1 MKSICFIIGFL
12 FLFWSCNNH
21 ADESIITE
29 EQQLDQA
36 CVIFLEDF
44 AAEIDEYI
52 TVVSQI
58 EQGESD
64 FNMILKR
71 NNLEQSIQSYLSDPT
86 FFKCSSSPTFNIQMD
101 SLSALM
107 EI

>member
-1 MKSICFIIGFL
+1 MKSICLIIGFL
-12 FLFWSCNNH
+12 FLFWSCNNQP
-21 ADESIITE
+21 DESIITE

-101 SLSALM
+101 SLNALM

>member
-1 MKSICFIIGFL
+1 MKSIGLIIGFL
-12 FLFWSCNNH
+12 FLFWSCSNET
-21 ADESIITE
+21 DENLHTE
-29 EQQLDQA
+29 DQQLDQA
-36 CVIFLEDF
+36 CVVFLEDF

-52 TVVSQI
+52 IVVSQI

-86 FFKCSSSPTFNIQMD
+86 FFKCSSSPAFNIQMD
-101 SLSALM
+101 SLNALM

>member
-1 MKSICFIIGFL
+1 MKSICLIIGFL

-21 ADESIITE
+21 TDESIITE

-101 SLSALM
+101 SLNALM

>member
-1 MKSICFIIGFL
+1 MKSIHLIIGFL

-29 EQQLDQA
+29 EQQLDQG

-71 NNLEQSIQSYLSDPT
+71 NNLEQIIQSYLSDPT

-101 SLSALM
+101 SLNALM

>member
-1 MKSICFIIGFL
+1 MKSTHLIIGFL
-12 FLFWSCNNH
+12 FLFWSCNNQT
-21 ADESIITE
+21 DEPPHTE
-29 EQQLDQA
+29 KQQLDQD
-36 CVIFLEDF
+36 CVVFLEDF

-52 TVVSQI
+52 NVVSQI

-86 FFKCSSSPTFNIQMD
+86 FFKCSSSPTFNIQID
-101 SLSALM
+101 SLNALM

>member
-1 MKSICFIIGFL
+1 MKSISLIIGFL
-12 FLFWSCNNH
+12 FLFWSCNNQSN
-21 ADESIITE
+21 ESLNTE

-36 CVIFLEDF
+36 CVVFLEDF

-52 TVVSQI
+52 TLVSQI

-86 FFKCSSSPTFNIQMD
+86 FFKCSSSLAFKIQID
-101 SLSALM
+101 SLNALM

>member
-21 ADESIITE
+21 AEESIITE

-44 AAEIDEYI
+44 AAEIEEYI
-52 TVVSQI
+52 SVVSQI

-86 FFKCSSSPTFNIQMD
+86 FFKCSSSPAFNIQMD
-101 SLSALM
+101 SLNALM

>member
-36 CVIFLEDF
+36 CIIFLEDF

>member
-1 MKSICFIIGFL
+1 MKSISSIIGIL
-12 FLFWSCNNH
+12 FLFWSCNNQSNETH
-21 ADESIITE
+21 INE
-29 EQQLDQA
+29 EQQLDQD
-36 CVIFLEDF
+36 CVVFLEEF
-44 AAEIDEYI
+44 ASEIEDYV
-52 TVVSQI
+52 TLVAQI

-86 FFKCSSSPTFNIQMD
+86 FFKCSSSLAFKFQID
-101 SLSALM
+101 SLNALM

>member
-1 MKSICFIIGFL
+1 MKSIHLILGFL
-12 FLFWSCNNH
+12 FLLWSCNNQP
-21 ADESIITE
+21 DESIITE

-101 SLSALM
+101 SLNALM

>member
-86 FFKCSSSPTFNIQMD
+86 FFKCSSSPAFNIQMD
-101 SLSALM
+101 SLNALM